1 MRFRDRRDAG
11 DQLASALAEL
21 RICGSGVVVAIPRG
35 GVIVADEIARRCG
48 WPLDFTVPRKL
59 RAPGNPELAF
69 GAVAGDGTVY
79 LDARLARA
87 LRVDDAYLRGEIA
100 AQIAEI
106 ARQEE
111 RYRGGRAPFDA
122 RGRTAILV
130 DDGLATGATAIA
142 AVRVLRHGLAQEVVV
157 AVPVGP
163 PDALRRI
170 EQEADRVICVLHPTE
185 FTAVGGFYEDFTQTT
200 DDEVTACLAR
210 AWERKVL

>member
-11 DQLASALAEL
+11 GQLAAALEAL
-21 RICGSGVVVAIPRG
+21 RICGPALVVAIPRG

-48 WPLDFTVPRKL
+48 WPLDIILPRKL

-87 LRVDDAYLRGEIA
+87 LRVDDAYLRAEIA

-106 ARQEE
+106 ARQET
-111 RYRGGRAPFDA
+111 RYRDGRAPFDA
-122 RGRTAILV
+122 RGRTAVLV

-142 AVRVLRHGLAQEVVV
+142 AVRVLRHRLARDVVV

-170 EQEADRVICVLHPTE
+170 EQEADRVICVLQPTA

-200 DDEVTACLAR
+200 DDEVTTCLAR
-210 AWERKVL
+210 VWEQKVP